1 MSPRSGAPRSGGPR
15 HGGPR
20 RSGPQS
26 GAGRSGGPREGA
38 AAGDGPGAHE
48 SSESAV
54 QPARRVALDVIRAV
68 NADDAYANL
77 LLPARVRR
85 AGLNTADAA
94 LATELTY
101 GTLRRSGYYDRI
113 IEMVAGRPVAKID
126 APVRDVLRLA
136 AHQLLSMRV
145 APHAAVHEAVQQV
158 RSLGKSSASGFVNG
172 VLRTITRTDREEWLH
187 RVQGEAAS
195 EDDRLAVLH
204 SHPVWIIGA
213 LRDAL
218 AAQGRESELTYLLD
232 ADNSPPR
239 VGLVALPGLADRR
252 TVSARLPNTE
262 FSPIGLAL
270 AAGDPLDIAEVR
282 AGTVR
287 VQDEGSQLAA
297 LALSRA
303 RPVAAGERWLD
314 LCAGPGGKTAVLAA
328 EAAVHGAVV
337 LANEVAPARAQ
348 LVRNAIA
355 AVPGE
360 TRVLELD
367 GRVVGPQNVGAFDRV
382 LIDAPCTG
390 LGALRRRPESRWR
403 KSPDDVV
410 ELTRLQ
416 SELLESGLTALR
428 PGGVLAYVT
437 CSPHL
442 AETRDI
448 VAGALAAHP
457 ELRQLDTGRVLA
469 EITDGALPAAAV
481 GLAAQLWPHRHG
493 TDAMFIALLTT
504 AAHGDPS
511 IETTMDTVDDEARG
525 ADRPDR
531 SSDVTP

>member
-1 MSPRSGAPRSGGPR
+1 
-15 HGGPR
+15 
-20 RSGPQS
+20 
-26 GAGRSGGPREGA
+26 
-38 AAGDGPGAHE
+38 
-48 SSESAV
+48 V
-54 QPARRVALDVIRAV
+54 QPARRVALEVIRAV
-68 NADDAYANL
+68 TADDAYANL

-85 AGLNTADAA
+85 AHLTTADAA

-113 IEMVAGRPVAKID
+113 IEMASGRPIAKID
-126 APVRDVLRLA
+126 PPVRDVLRLA

-158 RSLGKSSASGFVNG
+158 RALGKSSASGFVNG

-187 RVQGEAAS
+187 RVQGETAT
-195 EDDRLAVLH
+195 EDERLAVLH
-204 SHPVWIIGA
+204 SHPVWIVEA

-218 AAQGRESELTYLLD
+218 AAQGRESELMYLLD
-232 ADNSPPR
+232 ADNAPPH
-239 VGLVALPGLADRR
+239 VGLVALPGLADRA
-252 TVSARLPNTE
+252 TVSAALPAAE

-270 AAGDPLDIAEVR
+270 GGGDPLDIAEVR

-297 LALSRA
+297 LALTRA
-303 RPVAAGERWLD
+303 RPVELGERWLD

-328 EAAVHGAVV
+328 EAQLHGAVV

-355 AVPGE
+355 AIPGNTE
-360 TRVLELD
+360 VTELD
-367 GRVVGPQNVGAFDRV
+367 GRTFGQQNPGAFDRV

-403 KSPDDVV
+403 KSPADVV
-410 ELTRLQ
+410 SLTKLQ
-416 SELLESGLTALR
+416 GELLESGLRALR

-442 AETRDI
+442 AETRD
-448 VAGALAAHP
+448 VVDAALAAHP
-457 ELRQLDTGRVLA
+457 EVRQLDTPAVLA
-469 EITDGALPAAAV
+469 SITNGALPAAAV
-481 GLAAQLWPHRHG
+481 GPSAQLWPHRHG
-493 TDAMFIALLTT
+493 TDAMFIALLST
-504 AAHGDPS
+504 DP
-511 IETTMDTVDDEARG
+511 T
-525 ADRPDR
+525 
-531 SSDVTP
+531 